1 MKALHMGKRE
11 RKTIYL
17 DYAATTPVR
26 PEVVRAMAPFLAKK
40 FGNPSALYKLGL
52 EAQEALNSSR
62 SSIASV
68 LNCRADEI
76 VFTAG
81 GSESINL
88 AILGAAKNF
97 RKNHKAGGHII
108 TSTIEHH
115 AVLHAVDALA
125 AEGFSVT
132 KIGVTEEGFF
142 KLDELKKAIRPDTF
156 LVSLMYANNEIGT
169 IEPITEIGK
178 LVRKINSDRIKL
190 VTRHPSL
197 VTPILFHTDACQSGG
212 YIDIDVQK
220 LHVDLLTLNGSK
232 LYGPK
237 QTGCLFV
244 RRGVRLEPIIY
255 GGGQEKNLRSGTENV
270 PGIVG
275 FAKALTLAHQEQEQE
290 TRRLE
295 ALRDYFISRVEKSIA
310 HMQLNGPAP
319 RTETKKAPAYI
330 PSRLPNNINLSFA
343 NIDGEA
349 LVIYLDA
356 HHIAAATGS
365 ACTSQSTD
373 PSHVL
378 EAIGLSK
385 TYIRGSIR
393 FTLGKYTTKAELDFV
408 LKTLTALV
416 AQQRKTTQQIL

>member
-1 MKALHMGKRE
+1 M
-11 RKTIYL
+11 
-17 DYAATTPVR
+17 TPFW
-26 PEVVRAMAPFLAKK
+26 ANN

-52 EAQEALNSSR
+52 QAQEAVGNARNSV
-62 SSIASV
+62 ASV
-68 LNCRADEI
+68 LNCRPDEI

-88 AILGAAKNF
+88 AILGAAKSF
-97 RKNHKAGGHII
+97 RKHNKTGGHII

-132 KIGVTEEGFF
+132 KIGVDQEGFF
-142 KLDELKKAIRPDTF
+142 KPELIKKAIRPDTF

-178 LVRKINSDRIKL
+178 LLKKINSDRSSAL
-190 VTRHPSL
+190 SPRL
-197 VTPILFHTDACQSGG
+197 LFHTDACQAGG

-244 RRGVRLEPIIY
+244 RKGAHLEPIIY

-275 FAKALTLAHQEQEQE
+275 FATALTLAHEEQNKE
-290 TRRLE
+290 TQRLE
-295 ALRDYFISRVEKSIA
+295 ALRDYFISRVEKSIT
-310 HMQLNGPAP
+310 HTKLNGPAI
-319 RTETKKAPAYI
+319 RAEKKKVPANT
-330 PSRLPNNINLSFA
+330 PARLPNNINLSFA
-343 NIDGEA
+343 NVDGEA

-356 HHIAAATGS
+356 HNIAAATGS

-378 EAIGLSK
+378 EAIGLSDA
-385 TYIRGSIR
+385 YIRGSIR
-393 FTLGKYTTKAELDFV
+393 FTLGKYTTKAELEFV
-408 LKTLTALV
+408 VKTLSSLV
-416 AQQRKTTQQIL
+416 AQQRKTTQQLL